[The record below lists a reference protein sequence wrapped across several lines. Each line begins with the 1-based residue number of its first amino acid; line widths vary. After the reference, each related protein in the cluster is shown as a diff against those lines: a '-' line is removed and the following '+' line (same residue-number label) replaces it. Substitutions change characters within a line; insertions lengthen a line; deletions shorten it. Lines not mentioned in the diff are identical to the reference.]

1 MGDEL
6 RLRDSIHTIPAAL
19 AFWAERTPDA
29 PALIIPGSPAIT
41 YERLWNLANTLA
53 ESLARVGVGRN
64 DRIVLLLPEGPV
76 LATALLGTM
85 SAAIAVPLDVAL
97 TITEL
102 GVALHGINAAGAI
115 ALPPIP
121 DGTRGYLSQ
130 LEMPIFELDTN
141 NALDPFVLAGHSG
154 RPGCPRTWPR
164 AEDIGVVGHTSGTTR
179 TPKRIPR
186 PHAFWNTAGDIATGS
201 V

>member
-6 RLRDSIHTIPAAL
+6 RLPDSIHTIPAAL
-19 AFWAERTPDA
+19 AFWKEQTPHA

-41 YERLWNLANTLA
+41 YERLWNLADTLA

-64 DRIVLLLPEGPV
+64 DRIVLLLPEGPA

-85 SAAIAVPLDVAL
+85 SAAIAIPLDAAL
-97 TITEL
+97 TVTEL

-115 ALPPIP
+115 VLPPVP

-130 LEMPIFELDTN
+130 LGM
-141 NALDPFVLAGHSG
+141 
-154 RPGCPRTWPR
+154 
-164 AEDIGVVGHTSGTTR
+164 
-179 TPKRIPR
+179 
-186 PHAFWNTAGDIATGS
+186 
-201 V
+201 